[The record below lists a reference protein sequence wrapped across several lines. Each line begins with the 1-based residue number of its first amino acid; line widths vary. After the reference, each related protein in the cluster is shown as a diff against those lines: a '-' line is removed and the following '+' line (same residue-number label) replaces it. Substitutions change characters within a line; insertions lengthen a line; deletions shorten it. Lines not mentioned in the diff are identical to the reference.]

1 VLLIGQLGNKTG
13 SGSAPNDKSFLMRWL
28 VRTQGGSRPP
38 AKRRPVAGCSNALR
52 RATGL
57 RWTATTLL
65 LFDLTARAALAQQ
78 ASQIPRVAILSPY
91 AAAGTSFQDDVK
103 RGLTDL
109 GYVEGRTVVYETRF
123 ADGRTDRLPTL
134 ASNLVQLKADVIV
147 TTTAPALRAA
157 MQATT
162 SIPIV
167 IGGVDDAVEQGF
179 VASLAKPGGNVT
191 GTSWLN
197 VELTEKR
204 LDLLKQAL
212 SGLSRV
218 AVLREAVGAGAT
230 ARAAM
235 IAAQTLGLQAY
246 ILEVRAPNE
255 LDDAFSEMSRIGVGA
270 LSVIESPLIT
280 AEGNRIASLAVRHR
294 IPAIFPDRRFLEAGG
309 LMSYG
314 PDLHTMYR
322 QAATYIHRIIKGA
335 KPAELPVEQPT
346 LFTLVV
352 SRRSARLLGLSLSE
366 AIFVRADE
374 IIE

>member
-1 VLLIGQLGNKTG
+1 LPPPKC
-13 SGSAPNDKSFLMRWL
+13 KSFFMRWL
-28 VRTQGGSRPP
+28 VRTQGGSRLILKPWPP
-38 AKRRPVAGCSNALR
+38 ARCVTCVAGPLTALR
-52 RATGL
+52 RAAGL
-57 RWTATTLL
+57 RWAATTLL
-65 LFDLTARAALAQQ
+65 LLNLMAQAALAQQ
-78 ASQIPRVAILSPY
+78 ASQVPRVGILSPY
-91 AAAGTSFQDDVK
+91 VVSGSSFQDDVK

-109 GYVEGRTVVYETRF
+109 GYVEGATVVYETRF
-123 ADGRTDRLPTL
+123 ADGRTDRLPAL
-134 ASNLVQLKADVIV
+134 ATDLVRLKVDVIV
-147 TTTAPALRAA
+147 TTTAPAVRAA

-162 SIPIV
+162 AIPIV
-167 IGGVDDAVEQGF
+167 MGGVDDAVEQGI

-212 SGLSRV
+212 PGLSRV

-235 IAAQTLGLQAY
+235 TAAQALGLQVY

-255 LDDAFSEMSRIGVGA
+255 LDDAFSEMGRIGVGA
-270 LSVIESPLIT
+270 LSVLESPMIA
-280 AEGNRIASLAVRHR
+280 AEGSRIAYLALRHR
-294 IPAIFPDRRFLEAGG
+294 IPAIFPDRRFLEVGG

-314 PDLHTMYR
+314 PSLPRMYR
-322 QAATYIHRIIKGA
+322 QAATHIDRIIKGA

-346 LFTLVV
+346 LFALVV
-352 SRRSARLLGLSLSE
+352 NQRVARLLGLTLSE
-366 AIFVRADE
+366 TIFVRADE